1 MGFNWPKE
9 ITERPLLTKI
19 VGKTCH
25 FADGTTADVDAI
37 IQVWSRLHFSVDLV
51 LPPV

>member
-1 MGFNWPKE
+1 MGFKWPKE

-37 IQVWSRLHFSVDLV
+37 IQVWSRLQFLC
-51 LPPV
+51 